1 MCACVIK
8 IYLSLDVPSAQ
19 CNHHSSQ
26 KGDLD
31 CSFPSH
37 CTPKPC
43 HSYFSAS
50 LTFILPLQPHHHSV
64 GPDPADPHQGSHTT
78 SLSLPTLSLSIHV
91 RIPCCQR
98 HLVRAEV
105 CSHYL
110 TRLGPSVPIPH
121 RINLAHSSHL
131 GL

>member
-1 MCACVIK
+1 MCDEIH
-8 IYLSLDVPSAQ
+8 LSSYVPSGQ

-43 HSYFSAS
+43 HSSFLAS
-50 LTFILPLQPHHHSV
+50 LTVSLPLQPHRHNV
-64 GPDPADPHQGSHTT
+64 GPDPADPYQGSGTT
-78 SLSLPTLSLSIHV
+78 SLSLPTLSLSIQV
-91 RIPCCQR
+91 RIPCSQR

-105 CSHYL
+105 CSYYL

-121 RINLAHSSHL
+121 RVNLAYSSHL

>member
-1 MCACVIK
+1 MCMCDK

-26 KGDLD
+26 KGDLLD

-50 LTFILPLQPHHHSV
+50 LIVILPLQPHHHNV
-64 GPDPADPHQGSHTT
+64 GPDPADPNQGSRTT

-91 RIPCCQR
+91 RIPCSQR

-105 CSHYL
+105 CSHCL
-110 TRLGPSVPIPH
+110 TRIGPSVPIPH

>member
-1 MCACVIK
+1 MCMCDEIH
-8 IYLSLDVPSAQ
+8 LSSDVPFGQ

-26 KGDLD
+26 KGDLLD

-37 CTPKPC
+37 RTPKPC
-43 HSYFSAS
+43 HSYFLAS
-50 LTFILPLQPHHHSV
+50 LTVILPLQPHHHNV
-64 GPDPADPHQGSHTT
+64 GPDPADPYQGSRTT
-78 SLSLPTLSLSIHV
+78 SLCLPTLSLSSQV
-91 RIPCCQR
+91 RILCSQR
-98 HLVRAEV
+98 QLVRAEV

-121 RINLAHSSHL
+121 RINLAYSSHP